1 MPCLRLYE
9 PINQLKPVADNVWIV
24 DGPEIEFGFFGLKL
38 PFPTRMTII
47 RLTDGR
53 LFIHSPTPLTAELN
67 SAVVALGPIAW
78 LVAPNRI
85 HYWWIPDWKAA
96 FPGAE
101 IHVAPKVLKQ
111 AGERLAACD
120 GVLGETAP
128 PWRSEID
135 QVAVAG
141 GFMTEFVFLHRASAT
156 AVVTDLIEN
165 FEPDRITCWWLRLL
179 VRAAGIADPDGK
191 TPPDLRQTFRRNRDA
206 VKAAVK
212 KILAFAPERVIL
224 AHGRWYAENGT
235 AEVARAFRWIL

>member
-1 MPCLRLYE
+1 MSCLRLYD
-9 PINQLKPVADNVWIV
+9 PINRLKPVADDVWIV
-24 DGPEIEFGFFGLKL
+24 DGPEIGFGFFGLKL

-53 LFIHSPTPLTAELN
+53 LFVHSPTLLTAELR
-67 SAVVALGPIAW
+67 SEVVALGTIAW

-96 FPGAE
+96 FPEAE
-101 IHVAPKVLKQ
+101 IHIAPKVLTQ
-111 AGERLAACD
+111 AGERLSQCD
-120 GVLGETAP
+120 GVLGDGAP
-128 PWRSEID
+128 PWHEEID

-141 GFMTEFVFLHRASAT
+141 GFMTEFVFLHHASTT
-156 AVVTDLIEN
+156 AVLTDLIEN
-165 FEPDRITCWWLRLL
+165 FEPGRITCWWLRLM

-191 TPPDLRQTFRRNRDA
+191 TPPDLRQTFRRNRSA